1 MFRVASNTWLIALT
15 IQRGAALAIAWLLAA
30 SSAAA
35 VAPSSAKDRI
45 VRAPENPD
53 PEVLLIGVYKDLA
66 ANNLRKAQSKA
77 DALVEAYPNFRLGHL
92 IRGDLLL
99 MHTRPVTTLGAVHG
113 EAGEAL
119 KDLREEAM
127 VRLKS
132 LRERPDP
139 DMMPRPVLQLRQ
151 DQKHVLVVDTR
162 RSRLYVYENQL
173 GQPKLVKDYYMSQGK
188 YGVDKFKEGDKKTPL
203 GVYYITGRLSPQR
216 LPDFYGSGALPIN
229 YPNEWDKL
237 QGRSGSGIWLHGT
250 PSDTFSRPPLA
261 SDGCMV
267 LTNVDLHTLY
277 TSVEINKTPVV
288 ISDDLEF
295 VNKTRWNN
303 DRNLA
308 AKLVEGWRRDLE
320 SLDAARFM
328 ANYSRQFKSERGE
341 DLDTWFDK
349 QSLQRGIRQASVTL
363 RDMTLFFYPGRDD
376 MIVGTFTQDTMVG
389 KMQSSMRKRQYW
401 VKEGARW
408 KIVYETKL

>member
-1 MFRVASNTWLIALT
+1 MFRFASNTWLITPT
-15 IQRGAALAIAWLLAA
+15 IKRGAVLAIAWLLAA
-30 SSAAA
+30 SGVAAA
-35 VAPSSAKDRI
+35 APSAAKDRN
-45 VRAPENPD
+45 VRSSENPD
-53 PEVLLIGVYKDLA
+53 PEVLLIGVYKELA
-66 ANNLRKAQSKA
+66 ANNLRKAQAKA

-119 KDLREEAM
+119 KGLREEAM
-127 VRLKS
+127 ARLKS
-132 LRERPDP
+132 LRERPEP

-162 RSRLYVYENQL
+162 RSRLYVYENQS

-188 YGVDKFKEGDKKTPL
+188 YGADKFKEGDKKTPL

-261 SDGCMV
+261 SDGCVV

-288 ISDDLEF
+288 ISDNLEF

-320 SLDAARFM
+320 SLDAARLM
-328 ANYSRQFKSERGE
+328 ANYSRRFKSERGE
-341 DLDTWFDK
+341 DLATWFDK
-349 QSLQRGIRQASVTL
+349 QPSLPGIRQASVTL
-363 RDMTLFFYPGRDD
+363 RDLTLFFYPGRDD
-376 MIVGTFTQDTMVG
+376 MIVGTFTQDTVIG

-401 VKEGARW
+401 VKEGVRW